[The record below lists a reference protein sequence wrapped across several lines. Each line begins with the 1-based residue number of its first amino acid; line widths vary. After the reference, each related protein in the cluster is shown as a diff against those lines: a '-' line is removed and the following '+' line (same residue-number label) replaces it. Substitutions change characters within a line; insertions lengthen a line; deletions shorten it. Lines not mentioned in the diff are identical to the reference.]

1 MTNTYD
7 TSQYPIGSSEVK
19 VLFNNASNLDDGVN
33 SEELTWTDRF
43 GKLRKTFAGI
53 EQDANNALIN
63 IGFEFIGD
71 YDANGP
77 LLISR
82 PNQVFSKSG
91 DYWKPGPSL
100 TLPYTTVNNWVV
112 DQPKFVSVGDAA
124 LRTALAQP
132 DGSKLSGY
140 KGYTVYDRFA
150 QVVNIKD
157 APFAVQG
164 NNTTLDHDNLVAC
177 LDYAAAQGLPVIV
190 PAGLYQFNNWIP
202 LPDKLKVIFEPGAR
216 WKLTAQTTL
225 GGFVCGGYTQALVP
239 RPFTEA
245 EIYGMDL
252 DCNNLPNE
260 NGFNALNGV
269 NVKVYNLK
277 VQNVRF
283 SPTNQ
288 GGKAVQFE
296 GAIVDGIH
304 TYNTYIENCT
314 IGINSHAD
322 PSGGTEVARFIT
334 HFNVVMRNVDIPFNC
349 DGQFASPETGNVSN
363 MSTTVRGVNLFNCG
377 KITYPGNS
385 GALGG
390 GIFCGDRGFGL
401 NVSGLRLV
409 NTTAYGAIG
418 SLMRGTLFGL
428 QIDDIT
434 VNAPALG
441 NVFDLSPVGYGFPSS
456 GAHPCTI
463 DARDVKIFAGIG
475 LIVKGY
481 ANGKMGQSRLEVMID
496 STLGVSGLCD
506 LEATSGNLG
515 FLDLT
520 LRNTGSLRTKM
531 QTLSRLYLN
540 GNTVNLCQPE
550 YFEGTW
556 TPVDGSG
563 AGLSFAGASAYCVRE
578 SRQVTANMD
587 MVFPVNASGAAAVI
601 GGLLFTAMA
610 RAEAGGATFLYKAAT
625 TLATGRV
632 VASGNTCAFYT
643 EAGAALPNSALSGQ
657 SLSVSFK
664 YFAV

>member
-1 MTNTYD
+1 MSNRYSTMN
-7 TSQYPIGSSEVK
+7 PIGSTSPK
-19 VLFNNASNLDDGVN
+19 DLYDNASNLDDLLLGP
-33 SEELTWTDRF
+33 SPSYPDRLGRRRQSWAGMEE
-43 GKLRKTFAGI
+43 
-53 EQDANNALIN
+53 DAQNALIN
-63 IGFEFIGD
+63 IGYEFIGD
-71 YDANGP
+71 YDTDGP
-77 LLISR
+77 LTITR
-82 PNQVFSKSG
+82 QNQIFSKDG
-91 DYWKPGPSL
+91 EYWRPGPAL
-100 TLPYTTVNNWVV
+100 ALPYTTVNNWVT

-124 LRTALAQP
+124 LRTALAAATGAQ
-132 DGSKLSGY
+132 LVGY
-140 KGYTVYDRFA
+140 KGYTVYDRFS

-157 APFAVQG
+157 APYSVQG

-202 LPDKLKVIFEPGAR
+202 LPDKLKMVFEPGAR
-216 WKLTAQTTL
+216 WKLTAQTAL

-239 RPFTEA
+239 RPFTEV
-245 EIYGMDL
+245 EIYGIDL

-260 NGFNALNGV
+260 NGFSALNGV
-269 NVKVYNLK
+269 NVKVYNPK

-288 GGKAVQFE
+288 GGKAFQFE
-296 GAIVDGIH
+296 GATVDGVHI
-304 TYNTYIENCT
+304 YNPYIENCT

-322 PSGGTEVARFIT
+322 PSGGAEIARFIT
-334 HFNVVMRNVDIPFNC
+334 YYNVVMRNVDIPFNC
-349 DGQFASPETGNVSN
+349 DGQFANPEAGTVTN

-377 KITYPGNS
+377 RITYPGNS

-401 NVSGLRLV
+401 NVSGLRMV
-409 NTTAYGAIG
+409 NTIAYGAIG
-418 SLMRGTLFGL
+418 GLMRGTLFGL

-434 VNAPALG
+434 VNAPAMS
-441 NVFDLSPVGYGFPSS
+441 NVFDLSPVGYGFPST

-463 DARDVKIFAGIG
+463 DARDVKIFASLGM
-475 LIVKGY
+475 IVKGY

-496 STLGVSGLCD
+496 STLGLTALCD
-506 LEATSGNLG
+506 LESTSGNLG

-632 VASGNTCAFYT
+632 VASGTTCAFYT